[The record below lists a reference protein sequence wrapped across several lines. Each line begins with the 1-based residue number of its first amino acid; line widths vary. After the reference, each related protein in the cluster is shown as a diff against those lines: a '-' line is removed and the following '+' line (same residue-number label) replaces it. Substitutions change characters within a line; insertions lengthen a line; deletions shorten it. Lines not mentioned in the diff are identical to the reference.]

1 MNKVILLVDDEY
13 PTIEAIRTQ
22 SDWKKVGFDRVL
34 TADSVQSAKEQFFR
48 NTIQVLLCDIEMPGE
63 TGLDLL
69 QWMRVYSPDTI
80 GIFLTCH
87 ADFTYAREA
96 VKMGAFDYLLKPVSI
111 GDIERVTGNALSE
124 WEKRHSSTVRGELWE
139 RNKPAVIE
147 HFWWDVLNNLLSD
160 SKERMLKQI
169 GEKKLSIDVEADYL
183 LMSCVIRQWNLD
195 LTVWEKYDLDFV
207 VKNILTELF
216 ADEHPSL
223 LSDTVNRKWILFPYD
238 AGRSPDGE
246 VIRKKAG
253 RFMEFMKEHFDT
265 KSSFYMG
272 DPCKIEKL
280 PAMHD
285 MLVRQEQNNVSYDD
299 RIFCLQEDVG
309 PGSGKLEDQKELE
322 EWKVL
327 LLAGK
332 GEELCGHLRRYVRKM
347 VSDGK
352 MDARILLLFYQDVLQ
367 MVYSVLTD
375 CNISVKELL
384 MQYDFEENYKEALT
398 SIEKLLEHLERIIQ
412 TAVHHIDSV
421 RHEKGV
427 VGEIKKYIDEHLGE
441 EMSRN
446 SLAELVYLNPSY
458 LARLFRNETGYYLV
472 DYITMKKMEKVQK
485 LLLTTDW
492 SVTQIAQE
500 LGYTNM
506 PYFSRVFK
514 KETGCTPVEYRKKMQ
529 TS

>member
-1 MNKVILLVDDEY
+1 MDKVILLVDDEY

-22 SDWKKVGFDRVL
+22 TDWKKAGFDRVL
-34 TADSVQSAKEQFFR
+34 TADSVRAAKEQFSA
-48 NTIQVLLCDIEMPGE
+48 NTVHVLLCDIEMPGE

-69 QWMRVYSPDTI
+69 QWMRACSPDTI

-87 ADFTYAREA
+87 ADFAYAREA

-111 GDIERVTGNALSE
+111 SDIERVTGNALAE

-139 RNKPAVIE
+139 KNKEAVIG

-160 SKERMLKQI
+160 SRERMRKQI
-169 GEKKLSIDVEADYL
+169 EEKKLAIDVEADYL

-195 LTVWEKYDLDFV
+195 LSVWEKYDLDFV

-216 ADEHPSL
+216 AEEQPFL
-223 LSDTVNRKWILFPYD
+223 LSDTVNRKWILFPYHAGQIPAGD
-238 AGRSPDGE
+238 AVME
-246 VIRKKAG
+246 KAR

-265 KSSFYMG
+265 KASFYLG
-272 DPCKIEKL
+272 DTCGIEKL

-285 MLVRQEQNNVSYDD
+285 TLVRQEQNNVSYDD
-299 RIFCLQEDVG
+299 RIFCLQEDG
-309 PGSGKLEDQKELE
+309 RLCSGKLEDQKELE

-327 LLAGK
+327 LMAGK
-332 GEELCGHLRRYVRKM
+332 GEELCGHLRRYVRKI

-352 MDARILLLFYQDVLQ
+352 MDARIMLLFYQDVLQ

-375 CNISVKELL
+375 CNVSVKELL

-398 SIEKLLEHLERIIQ
+398 SIEKLLEHLEKIIQ
-412 TAVHHIDSV
+412 TAVHHIESV

-427 VGEIKKYIDEHLGE
+427 VGEVKKYIDEHLDE
-441 EMSRN
+441 DLSRN
-446 SLAELVYLNPSY
+446 SLAGLVYLNPSY

-472 DYITMKKMEKVQK
+472 DYITMKKIEKVQK
-485 LLLTTDW
+485 LLLTTDR

-514 KETGCTPVEYRKKMQ
+514 KETGVTPVEYRKKYKHM
-529 TS
+529 